1 MGADITKISFQ
12 RKIYNKFLE
21 KIRTTKTYKVYRYQ
35 LLHNKF
41 LKKYNEFF
49 DFFIKIRLQSG
60 IYSNKNF
67 LIF

>member
-1 MGADITKISFQ
+1 MGADITKISYP
-12 RKIYNKFLE
+12 RKFYNKFLE
-21 KIRTTKTYKVYRYQ
+21 KIRTTKTYKVYKYQ

-41 LKKYNEFF
+41 LKKYNDFF

-60 IYSNKNF
+60 NNYNKNF